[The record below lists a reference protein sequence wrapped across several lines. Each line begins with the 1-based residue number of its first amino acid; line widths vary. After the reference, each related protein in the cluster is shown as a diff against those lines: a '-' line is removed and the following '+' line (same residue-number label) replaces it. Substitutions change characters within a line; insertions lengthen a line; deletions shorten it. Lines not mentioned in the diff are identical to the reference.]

1 MTNEKRCCIIYSQG
15 KESLSASKIRR
26 KERMDRLTRQ
36 RALILDIIRSD
47 KCHHTAEELFTL
59 AKERMPGI
67 SRATVYN
74 NLHALAE
81 EKIIRRISGDGASDR
96 YDSAY
101 MPHGHLVCIGC
112 DKMVDFEIPGFS
124 DLICERLGESIDSY
138 ELKVRY
144 VCPNCKKLTYAAV
157 NE

>member
-1 MTNEKRCCIIYSQG
+1 M
-15 KESLSASKIRR
+15 
-26 KERMDRLTRQ
+26 TRQ

-47 KCHHTAEELFTL
+47 KCHHTAEELFNL

-96 YDSAY
+96 YDNAY
-101 MPHGHLVCIGC
+101 VPHGHLVCIGC
-112 DKMVDFEIPGFS
+112 DRMVDFEIPGFS
-124 DLICERLGESIDSY
+124 DMICENLGEEIDSY

-144 VCPNCKKLTYAAV
+144 VCPKCKKNTYATV